1 MERIRE
7 KTVMNRTVK
16 EDVERRLDQYA
27 PLRRRRREGEGELG
41 AERGSQRIGS
51 NPLIRQGIEAS
62 LFQSSLN
69 CLFMEIF
76 SIVLG
81 GIFPSS
87 T

>member
-41 AERGSQRIGS
+41 AERGD
-51 NPLIRQGIEAS
+51 PKE
-62 LFQSSLN
+62 
-69 CLFMEIF
+69 
-76 SIVLG
+76 
-81 GIFPSS
+81 
-87 T
+87 

>member
-41 AERGSQRIGS
+41 AEGIPKNRIKS
-51 NPLIRQGIEAS
+51 AHPARD
-62 LFQSSLN
+62 
-69 CLFMEIF
+69 
-76 SIVLG
+76 
-81 GIFPSS
+81 
-87 T
+87 